1 MTFSPAKPSV
11 TSAWARSTGRLV
23 LDIDAARLPEV
34 FQRALTASPRFTI
47 TDLQVNGATISTGT
61 TAFSWGG
68 RLTAQF
74 SVVSEGKSAVDARL
88 EPLMST
94 NILDFGQAKKDMT
107 LFLNTIAATAA
118 AL

>member
-1 MTFSPAKPSV
+1 MTFTPAVPSV
-11 TSAWARSTGRLV
+11 TSAWARATGRLV
-23 LDIDAARLPEV
+23 LDVDAARLPEI

-47 TDLQVNGATISTGT
+47 TDLQVNGATLSTST

-68 RLTAQF
+68 KVTAQF
-74 SVVSEGKSAVDARL
+74 SVVGDGKSAVDARI
-88 EPLMST
+88 EPFMVT

-107 LFLNTIAATAA
+107 LLLNTIAATAA